1 MMIVMKIYMNEKR
14 ILWGEKMHEQLLTF
28 KEIVENL
35 QYLFGL
41 NTESEEV
48 FSENEIKCFI
58 TSIYRGIL

>member
-1 MMIVMKIYMNEKR
+1 MN
-14 ILWGEKMHEQLLTF
+14 EQLLTF

-41 NTESEEV
+41 NTESKEV

>member
-1 MMIVMKIYMNEKR
+1 MN
-14 ILWGEKMHEQLLTF
+14 EQLLTF

-58 TSIYRGIL
+58 TSIYRGTL

>member
-1 MMIVMKIYMNEKR
+1 MKIYMNEKR

>member
-1 MMIVMKIYMNEKR
+1 MEIKSVFYGSKKMN
-14 ILWGEKMHEQLLTF
+14 EQLLTF

-41 NTESEEV
+41 NTESKEV